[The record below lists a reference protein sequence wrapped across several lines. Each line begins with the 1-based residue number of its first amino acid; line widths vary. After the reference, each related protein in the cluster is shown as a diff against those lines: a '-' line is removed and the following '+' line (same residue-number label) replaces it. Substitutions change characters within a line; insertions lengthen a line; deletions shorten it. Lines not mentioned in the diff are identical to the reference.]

1 MHNQADSR
9 IGETTLTETPKQAP
23 KKTSKLQTAAIVVIA
38 FTITIA
44 AFYYLGVFD
53 EFTPTSPTPLT
64 PARNLEGTWKTAF
77 PVKFYIKTDFE
88 TFGELQDVGSE
99 NRTMTWI
106 ITAADDENVV
116 DVEVQFT
123 VSNRQLVSGSGYT
136 PDVSPMFL
144 KGIISGTRLTLK
156 TGDNRTIGEFNFTTD
171 ILTGTWRDQWS
182 MVYEQEVYTT
192 TNSLI
197 LTRQ

>member
-1 MHNQADSR
+1 MAAVPSGNQ
-9 IGETTLTETPKQAP
+9 P
-23 KKTSKLQTAAIVVIA
+23 KKMSKLQTAAIVVLA
-38 FTITIA
+38 FSVTIA

-53 EFTPTSPTPLT
+53 EFQAIDAADQAPLT
-64 PARNLEGTWKTAF
+64 PARNLEGTWKTTF
-77 PVKFYIKTDFE
+77 PVTFYIKTDFE

-99 NRTMTWI
+99 NRTMTW
-106 ITAADDENVV
+106 TVAATGDENVV
-116 DVEVQFT
+116 NVEVKFT

-144 KGIISGTRLTLK
+144 TGVISGTRLTLK
-156 TGDNRTIGEFNFTTD
+156 TGDNSTIGEFNFTTD
-171 ILTGTWRDQWS
+171 IITGTWHDNWS
-182 MVYEQEVYTT
+182 MVYEQEVYTA